1 MSSRSCFFDTIEMKV
16 GGDAVSAARAVFQT
30 CEYDYASN
38 MQVEDEILQ
47 RLEKAWVRKVTSS

>member
-1 MSSRSCFFDTIEMKV
+1 MSSRSRFFDTIEMKV

-38 MQVEDEILQ
+38 MKVEDEILQ

>member
-1 MSSRSCFFDTIEMKV
+1 MKV

-38 MQVEDEILQ
+38 MKVEDEILQ

>member
-1 MSSRSCFFDTIEMKV
+1 MKV